1 LGQEL
6 PPDLPAGRRGALTW
20 LVTRLLVTRL
30 PAAQAAAAGAIGL
43 FFSLGRPGLG
53 HPGLGQ
59 PGLGR
64 PGLGHPGPADRE
76 LGQA

>member
-6 PPDLPAGRRGALTW
+6 PSDLPAGRHGALIW
-20 LVTRLLVTRL
+20 LVTRLLVT
-30 PAAQAAAAGAIGL
+30 QAAAAEAIGL

-53 HPGLGQ
+53 HPG
-59 PGLGR
+59 
-64 PGLGHPGPADRE
+64 PARRE

>member
-6 PPDLPAGRRGALTW
+6 PSDLPAGRHGALIW

-30 PAAQAAAAGAIGL
+30 LVAQAAAAEAIGL
-43 FFSLGRPGLG
+43 FFSLC
-53 HPGLGQ
+53 HPGLGY
-59 PGLGR
+59 
-64 PGLGHPGPADRE
+64 PGPARRE